1 MHVPKLS
8 SWIET
13 FRHGADVTAR
23 RRVIAARQV
32 SAPRY
37 QTLFETMAQGVV
49 YHSADGTITT
59 CNPAAEH
66 ILGMTLAQ
74 MQGRTSL
81 DPRWRAIHRDGSA
94 FPGETHPAMVALR
107 TGQVVRNVVMGVYD
121 WEHDA
126 YRWITINAVPRIRP
140 GNTAAAH
147 VYATFDDITENVE
160 AEAQVRAA
168 LVVEQAVRQSVEA
181 ASVRTTHLQALT
193 ADFAGALTRDDVI
206 AVIVGQGTLVAN
218 AASIVVILVDPS
230 DQQPVY
236 VGINGR
242 SAVNLA
248 TMPPLMLNAPPP
260 LNVFLRGQ
268 VRVPV
273 WLYSRDN
280 AEAHFPGFGAI
291 MAHYGFHACAA
302 FPLITTDVIV
312 GAISFCYGIPNAFGP
327 EERAFLIAFVQQCT
341 QALDRARLYDET
353 VMARKQLQQL
363 SHRLLVAQE
372 QERRHIARE
381 LHDEVGQALGAL
393 KINLYMLGIQS
404 EADTSRLAESLT
416 IVDLLI
422 MQVRALALDLR
433 PSVLDDLGLAAALAW
448 YCERLQQRTDLVVTF
463 TEQIKDAPM
472 SPLIATTCFRIAQES
487 LTNVVRHAHAQRVN
501 VTLSR
506 HEEMLV
512 LSVCDDGVGFTVR
525 DGLARAVAGASLG
538 LISMTERAEL
548 AGGWVDISSTP
559 GDGAEVWAWLPLDIK
574 EN

>member
-1 MHVPKLS
+1 VHVPKLS
-8 SWIET
+8 RWIET

-23 RRVIAARQV
+23 RRAIAARQV
-32 SAPRY
+32 SELRY

-49 YHSADGTITT
+49 YQSADGTIIT

-74 MQGRTSL
+74 MQGHTPL
-81 DPRWRAIHRDGSA
+81 DPRWRAIYQNGSA
-94 FPGETHPAMVALR
+94 FPGEIHPAMVALR

-126 YRWITINAVPRIRP
+126 HRWITINAVPQIGP
-140 GNTAAAH
+140 GNAAAAH
-147 VYATFDDITENVE
+147 VYTTFDDITEIVQ

-168 LVVEQAVRQSVEA
+168 LAVEQVVRQSVEA

-206 AVIVGQGTLVAN
+206 AVMVGHGTTVAD
-218 AASIVVILVDPS
+218 AANIVVALVDPS
-230 DQQPVY
+230 NQQLVY
-236 VGINGR
+236 VGGSGR
-242 SAVNLA
+242 SVADLA
-248 TMPPLMLNAPPP
+248 TMPTLSLSSPLP
-260 LNVFLRGQ
+260 LSVV
-268 VRVPV
+268 VRDGVPV

-280 AEAHFPGFGAI
+280 AEACFPGFGAI
-291 MAHYGFHACAA
+291 MAHDGFHAYAA
-302 FPLITTDVIV
+302 FPLITADAIV
-312 GAISFCYGIPNAFGP
+312 GAMSFWYVMPNAFAP
-327 EERAFLIAFVQQCT
+327 EERAFLSAFVQQCT
-341 QALDRARLYDET
+341 QALDRARFYDET
-353 VMARKQLQQL
+353 VVARRQLQQL
-363 SHRLLVAQE
+363 SHRLLEAQE

-404 EADTSRLAESLT
+404 GADTSRLAESLT

-422 MQVRALALDLR
+422 KQVRTLALDLR

-448 YCERLQQRTDLVVTF
+448 YCDRLQHRTDLMVTF
-463 TEQIKDAPM
+463 AERLGDAPV
-472 SPLIATTCFRIAQES
+472 SPLIATTCFRVAQES

-559 GDGAEVWAWLPLDIK
+559 GDGAEVWAWLPLDMK